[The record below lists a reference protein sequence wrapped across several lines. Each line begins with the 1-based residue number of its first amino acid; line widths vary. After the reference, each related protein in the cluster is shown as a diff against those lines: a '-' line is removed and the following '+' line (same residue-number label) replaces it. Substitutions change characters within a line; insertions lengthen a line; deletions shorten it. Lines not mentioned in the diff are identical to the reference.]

1 MQHSLS
7 QPESFIVRCVVTAVL
22 STLYLPEVDLRG
34 YPVDAVVTE
43 YDGLG
48 ELEVSSP
55 GRGVEVVMV
64 LVMAALVTPQLAL
77 ELEPSPAPV
86 LHLLDPDAA
95 HARVPAVIPG
105 HHTIHRQAAAVRH
118 LQTILVSTSYNSS

>member
-1 MQHSLS
+1 M
-7 QPESFIVRCVVTAVL
+7 
-22 STLYLPEVDLRG
+22 DLRG

-64 LVMAALVTPQLAL
+64 LVMAVPVTPQLAL
-77 ELEPSPAPV
+77 ELESWPAPV

-105 HHTIHRQAAAVRH
+105 RHTIHRRTAAVRH
-118 LQTILVSTSYNSS
+118 LQTSVVSTSYSYVELALVI

>member
-1 MQHSLS
+1 M
-7 QPESFIVRCVVTAVL
+7 
-22 STLYLPEVDLRG
+22 DLRG

-64 LVMAALVTPQLAL
+64 LVMAVPVTPQLAL
-77 ELEPSPAPV
+77 ELEP
-86 LHLLDPDAA
+86 
-95 HARVPAVIPG
+95 G
-105 HHTIHRQAAAVRH
+105 H
-118 LQTILVSTSYNSS
+118 

>member
-1 MQHSLS
+1 MLSSLALCCNCCS
-7 QPESFIVRCVVTAVL
+7 IY
-22 STLYLPEVDLRG
+22 TLYLPEVDLRG

-64 LVMAALVTPQLAL
+64 LVMAVPVTPQLAL
-77 ELEPSPAPV
+77 ELELATAPV

-105 HHTIHRQAAAVRH
+105 RHTVHCRPAAVSH
-118 LQTILVSTSYNSS
+118 LQTSVVSTS

>member
-1 MQHSLS
+1 M
-7 QPESFIVRCVVTAVL
+7 
-22 STLYLPEVDLRG
+22 DLRG

-64 LVMAALVTPQLAL
+64 LVMAALRNTTVSTRAGAQPSTCP
-77 ELEPSPAPV
+77 PSP
-86 LHLLDPDAA
+86 
-95 HARVPAVIPG
+95 G
-105 HHTIHRQAAAVRH
+105 
-118 LQTILVSTSYNSS
+118 S

>member
-1 MQHSLS
+1 M
-7 QPESFIVRCVVTAVL
+7 
-22 STLYLPEVDLRG
+22 DLRG

-64 LVMAALVTPQLAL
+64 LVMAASVTPQLAR
-77 ELEPSPAPV
+77 ELEPSQHLSSISWILMPHTLGSPPSSQADTPSIAAP
-86 LHLLDPDAA
+86 LLS
-95 HARVPAVIPG
+95 V
-105 HHTIHRQAAAVRH
+105 TFKYQ
-118 LQTILVSTSYNSS
+118 

>member
-1 MQHSLS
+1 MLLS
-7 QPESFIVRCVVTAVL
+7 VVL

-48 ELEVSSP
+48 ELEVGSP

-64 LVMAALVTPQLAL
+64 LVMAVLRNTTVSTRAGAAARTCP
-77 ELEPSPAPV
+77 PSP
-86 LHLLDPDAA
+86 
-95 HARVPAVIPG
+95 G
-105 HHTIHRQAAAVRH
+105 
-118 LQTILVSTSYNSS
+118 S

>member
-1 MQHSLS
+1 MSSLALGCNCCS
-7 QPESFIVRCVVTAVL
+7 IYTP
-22 STLYLPEVDLRG
+22 YLPEVDLRG

-64 LVMAALVTPQLAL
+64 LVMAVPVTPELAQEL
-77 ELEPSPAPV
+77 ELDPAQHLSSISWILMPHTLGSPPSSQADTPSTAKP
-86 LHLLDPDAA
+86 LLS
-95 HARVPAVIPG
+95 V
-105 HHTIHRQAAAVRH
+105 TCKYQ
-118 LQTILVSTSYNSS
+118 

>member
-1 MQHSLS
+1 M
-7 QPESFIVRCVVTAVL
+7 
-22 STLYLPEVDLRG
+22 DLRC

-48 ELEVSSP
+48 ELEVGSP

-64 LVMAALVTPQLAL
+64 LVMAVLRNTTVSTRAGALV
-77 ELEPSPAPV
+77 SSAPV

-95 HARVPAVIPG
+95 HARVPAIIPG
-105 HHTIHRQAAAVRH
+105 RHTVHRRAAAVCH
-118 LQTILVSTSYNSS
+118 LQTSAASTSYSSS